1 MKMYTH
7 VYIYIY
13 RISQNDGHQKDA
25 SNAWRAEWFWVSF
38 RNRNG
43 QKVPSPEYEHYVFDV
58 SFTMNKCRKWK
69 TCHANSLPF
78 CPLGFSWFLSP
89 LFSFFL
95 GLKYD
100 EPGSNSSLQGS
111 PKRISSWQVLNL
123 SGLHDAW
130 RSSHLC
136 NPELAAQ
143 LHGFPAGWLL
153 LDLPSV
159 TNRER
164 RGFGSVQFLEHTLTE
179 IADCCNPNDLAELY
193 GEWLAIL
200 NWLNFLRCNCQFCS
214 SGSCLWGSNCLNV
227 LSLIWLDARQWGSLC
242 GVNETGPRHLS
253 SGCLKTQTPKYQE
266 TFVVG
271 SQIHGFFFLLFW
283 HLTGSILPP
292 PTECDLIG
300 GFVLLHTAGRERKRA
315 AN

>member
-1 MKMYTH
+1 MMAT
-7 VYIYIY
+7 
-13 RISQNDGHQKDA
+13 RKDA
-25 SNAWRAEWFWVSF
+25 LNAWRAEWFWVSF

-43 QKVPSPEYEHYVFDV
+43 PKVPSPEYEHYGFDV

-78 CPLGFSWFLSP
+78 CPLGSGGFFSP

-95 GLKYD
+95 GLNYD
-100 EPGSNSSLQGS
+100 EPGDPTAPFKGRNFLLAG
-111 PKRISSWQVLNL
+111 PEPEWF
-123 SGLHDAW
+123 AW
-130 RSSHLC
+130 R
-136 NPELAAQ
+136 LAIITPMQ
-143 LHGFPAGWLL
+143 PRIGGKKPHGLPAGWLL
-153 LDLPSV
+153 LDLPNV
-159 TNRER
+159 TIRER
-164 RGFGSVQFLEHTLTE
+164 KGIWKRPIFEHTLTE

-253 SGCLKTQTPKYQE
+253 FGCLKTQTPKYQE
-266 TFVVG
+266 AFVVG

-283 HLTGSILPP
+283 HLTGSILPA

-300 GFVLLHTAGRERKRA
+300 GFVSLHTAGRERKRA

>member
-1 MKMYTH
+1 MIMYTKEN
-7 VYIYIY
+7 IYTYLSDFSKWWPPERMLRMLEELNGFGSVSEIEMVKKC
-13 RISQNDGHQKDA
+13 SLQNMSIMFLMFH
-25 SNAWRAEWFWVSF
+25 SRWTNAESEKLAMPTHFLSVRLVS
-38 RNRNG
+38 G
-43 QKVPSPEYEHYVFDV
+43 VF
-58 SFTMNKCRKWK
+58 F
-69 TCHANSLPF
+69 
-78 CPLGFSWFLSP
+78 SP

-95 GLKYD
+95 GLNYD

-111 PKRISSWQVLNL
+111 QKPSGRSWTWVVCMTLGDHHTYAIPN
-123 SGLHDAW
+123 W
-130 RSSHLC
+130 RRNRMVC
-136 NPELAAQ
+136 P
-143 LHGFPAGWLL
+143 PAGYSLICQTWQ
-153 LDLPSV
+153 
-159 TNRER
+159 TENA

-200 NWLNFLRCNCQFCS
+200 NWLNVLRCNCQFCS

-253 SGCLKTQTPKYQE
+253 FGCLKTQTPKYQE
-266 TFVVG
+266 AFVVG

-300 GFVLLHTAGRERKRA
+300 GFVSLHTAGRERKRA